1 MNNEVLINTGP
12 HKQQQRTD
20 NRQYNKT
27 NRRTRAN
34 TRKRIKKMIKQQQ
47 PQQTIKLII
56 STDKGNDN
64 VKQIN
69 G

>member
-12 HKQQQRTD
+12 HKQQQCTD

-34 TRKRIKKMIKQQQ
+34 TTKRIKKMIKQQQ

>member
-34 TRKRIKKMIKQQQ
+34 TTKRIKKMIKQQ
-47 PQQTIKLII
+47 
-56 STDKGNDN
+56 
-64 VKQIN
+64 
-69 G
+69 